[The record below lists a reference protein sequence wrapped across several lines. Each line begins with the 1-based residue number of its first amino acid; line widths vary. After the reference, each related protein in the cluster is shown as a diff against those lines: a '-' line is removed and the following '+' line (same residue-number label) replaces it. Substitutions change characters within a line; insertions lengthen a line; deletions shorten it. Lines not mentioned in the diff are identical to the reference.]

1 MSLARLFSRYR
12 RLLLPLP
19 VFVSLLSLEPA
30 LKAQKT
36 EKIEPAK
43 GVFLVARPPVA
54 GGGVLWE
61 LPGFLTPV
69 WNVPIRFGYGVNLE
83 PLPQESRDRFFL
95 SLSLRF

>member
-1 MSLARLFSRYR
+1 MGNRLADQLCWNPFWRGRTAG
-12 RLLLPLP
+12 RLLYGR
-19 VFVSLLSLEPA
+19 A
-30 LKAQKT
+30 H
-36 EKIEPAK
+36 
-43 GVFLVARPPVA
+43 RPTSRGIVA

-69 WNVPIRFGYGVNLE
+69 WNVSIRFGYGVNLE